1 MSITRLRVR
10 DRWNANAQGCYADAS
25 GAVYCGSIGV
35 PGEGHLFISE
45 RVSGREWEF
54 TELVPYGPNLGVVAL
69 YPLGGTLRARF
80 LADTRDEVGQRTDYE
95 FDTGI
100 AVGPPPQVTPQ
111 TVPISVTPGPKGD
124 KGDRGDRGPQGP
136 TGPAGKDGTQ
146 VPISDAD
153 ATKIAERVYS
163 LPPASDRFGL
173 PKNAQFGTRFQEM
186 ISVMLWNQAP
196 WQEWLGKLKEG
207 WINWRRGT

>member
-25 GAVYCGSIGV
+25 GAV
-35 PGEGHLFISE
+35 PGEGHLFVSE

-54 TELVPYGPNLGVVAL
+54 EELVPYGPNLGVIAL
-69 YPLGGTLRARF
+69 YPLNGTLRARF

-100 AVGPPPQVTPQ
+100 PVGPPPQVTPQ
-111 TVPISVTPGPKGD
+111 TVPISTTPGPKGD
-124 KGDRGDRGPQGP
+124 RGERGERGPQGP
-136 TGPAGKDGTQ
+136 AGPAGKDGTQ

-163 LPPASDRFGL
+163 LPPASDDFGL
-173 PKNAQFGTRFQEM
+173 GKVGKGFLARFCRTRFQQS
-186 ISVMLWNQAP
+186 IAVMLANQAN
-196 WQEWLGKLKEG
+196 WQDLFGAIREG
-207 WINWRRGT
+207 WTNWRRG